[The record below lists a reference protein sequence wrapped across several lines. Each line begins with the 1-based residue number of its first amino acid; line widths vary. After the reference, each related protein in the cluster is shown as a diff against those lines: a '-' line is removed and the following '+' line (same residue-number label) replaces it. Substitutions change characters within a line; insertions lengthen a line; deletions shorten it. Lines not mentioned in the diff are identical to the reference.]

1 MDDDKDNDATDPK
14 LISSYTRLEA
24 LADGVLVDVTETARE
39 AGFVLPVALTR
50 AAWDLCVALSP
61 AAERAGNDERGRLW
75 DVLWML
81 RSAIGRSRG
90 SGGSEISFAVICVS
104 DTIRPSRVTLRSVV
118 GPGDDGHPVV
128 TVMLPDES

>member
-1 MDDDKDNDATDPK
+1 MDDKDSDTTDPK
-14 LISSYTRLEA
+14 LISSYLRSDA

-39 AGFVLPVALTR
+39 AGFLLPVALTR
-50 AAWDLCVALSP
+50 AAWDLCMALSP

-90 SGGSEISFAVICVS
+90 SDGSEIRVELLCV
-104 DTIRPSRVTLRSVV
+104 TQCVRPSRVTLRSVV
-118 GPGDDGHPVV
+118 GPGDDEQPVL
-128 TVMLPDES
+128 TVMLPEES